1 MIISVVVF
9 LDFAIH
15 FKKFATVVKRNSEII
30 LAAIPKLTRFCWSWF
45 SKDMSSHHVSYTRYN
60 LPHFCYHFLNSA
72 MSVVRFGLE
81 LAKAL
86 LCILFKFY
94 FLFFWISCEIPDK
107 NLHIVY
113 LVLKIFL
120 SMFFF
125 YKKVQK
131 EKKKIRFYEIMKNRR
146 ERLHGIKQNSVF
158 RWICVWD
165 NIIVLRNFKIFQG
178 SRFKK
183 NHQWNHLCGFYL
195 TDNIYWSLLYM
206 LRF

>member
-1 MIISVVVF
+1 
-9 LDFAIH
+9 
-15 FKKFATVVKRNSEII
+15 
-30 LAAIPKLTRFCWSWF
+30 
-45 SKDMSSHHVSYTRYN
+45 MSSHHVRYTRYN

-183 NHQWNHLCGFYL
+183 KSSMESLMWVLSNRQHLLKPFIHAEVLKHLPYEGQ
-195 TDNIYWSLLYM
+195 
-206 LRF
+206 

>member
-1 MIISVVVF
+1 
-9 LDFAIH
+9 
-15 FKKFATVVKRNSEII
+15 
-30 LAAIPKLTRFCWSWF
+30 
-45 SKDMSSHHVSYTRYN
+45 
-60 LPHFCYHFLNSA
+60 

-120 SMFFF
+120 SMFFFF